1 MARTSKTAAGRKA
14 FSTNSNL
21 DPNGFVI
28 SNGIVDP
35 NTAAANAASAKQ
47 PKSVLDKIV
56 FAIRQ
61 QPATNSKGVS
71 RLAITKYLKS
81 EMSYDNANAIKMALK
96 KGVDK
101 GTLEQTGHS
110 FRVVGDPV
118 TSAVDEGPALE
129 IVDINLGNTSDNNDE
144 VARVGDSVTMNYEG
158 KLDDG
163 HVFDKDTLTF
173 TLGAGEVI
181 KGWDQGIPG
190 MRIGGQRRLVV
201 PSKLGYGKRG
211 CAPDIP
217 GNATLHFHV
226 TLTNISRPAA

>member
-21 DPNGFVI
+21 DQNNGFVE
-28 SNGIVDP
+28 NGLLAP
-35 NTAAANAASAKQ
+35 PSATAAEKAAAAKQ
-47 PKSVLDKIV
+47 PKSVLEKIV

-81 EMSYDNANAIKMALK
+81 EMSYDNVSAIKIALK

-101 GTLEQTGHS
+101 GTLEQSGHS
-110 FRVVGDPV
+110 FRVAGDPIAV
-118 TSAVDEGPALE
+118 THV
-129 IVDINLGNTSDNNDE
+129 GNTSDDNDM
-144 VARVGDSVTMNYEG
+144 AAQAGDYVTMNYEG

-181 KGWDQGIPG
+181 KGWDRGIPG
-190 MRIGGQRRLVV
+190 MRVGGQRRLVV

-226 TLTNISRPAA
+226 TLTNISRPAE